1 MSPFDLR
8 GPLFLVFYLILGTL
22 VVALLVMLRRLID
35 PAGTVKVDMS
45 DPYLIAF
52 LRGGKDELVRV
63 ATISLVHRELLQVSD
78 TLVSVR
84 SPGVADGVRIPIE
97 RQLLLYFANT
107 SEGAS
112 AFSDPGC
119 SFAAESYSESLQKL
133 GLLPDD
139 TLRTRRLQILGLAL
153 ALLLGVA
160 FIKIT
165 IALSRGHTNIGFLIV
180 LAAMFGFAAVKI
192 TCPRLTVRGR
202 TILDDLRFLFGPL
215 NSLPSTNLSYNDV
228 ALLAAVFGIN
238 AVPLI
243 VFPYARTLYP
253 KAAASS
259 GSSCGAGCGSIG
271 GDSWGGGGCG
281 GGGCGGGCG
290 GCGG

>member
-8 GPLFLVFYLILGTL
+8 GPQFLVFYLTLGTL
-22 VVALLVMLRRLID
+22 VVTLLFMLRRLID
-35 PAGTVKVDMS
+35 PAGAVKVDMS

-63 ATISLVHRELLQVSD
+63 ATISLVHRKLLQVSD
-78 TLVSVR
+78 TLVSVT
-84 SPGVADGVRIPIE
+84 SSGVADSVRIPIE
-97 RQLLLYFANT
+97 RQLLLYFANS
-107 SEGAS
+107 SEGVS

-119 SFAAESYSESLQKL
+119 TFAAEAYSESLEKL

-165 IALSRGHTNIGFLIV
+165 IALSRGHANIGFLIL
-180 LAAMFGFAAVKI
+180 LAGMFGFAAVKM

-202 TILDDLRFLFGPL
+202 AILDDLRFLFGPL
-215 NSLPSTNLSYNDV
+215 NSLSSTNLSHNDV

-253 KAAASS
+253 KAAASF

-271 GDSWGGGGCG
+271 GDSGGGGGCG

>member
-8 GPLFLVFYLILGTL
+8 GPQFLVFYLILGTL
-22 VVALLVMLRRLID
+22 VIALLFMSRRLID
-35 PAGTVKVDMS
+35 PASTVKVDMS

-63 ATISLVHRELLQVSD
+63 ATISLVHRKLLQVSD
-78 TLVSVR
+78 TLVSVT
-84 SPGVADGVRIPIE
+84 SSGVADGVRIPIE
-97 RQLLLYFANT
+97 RQLLLYFANA

-133 GLLPDD
+133 GLLPDG

-165 IALSRGHTNIGFLIV
+165 IALSRGHTNIGFLIA

-202 TILDDLRFLFGPL
+202 TLLDDLRFLFGPL
-215 NSLPSTNLSYNDV
+215 NSLPSTNLGYNDV

-259 GSSCGAGCGSIG
+259 GSACGAGCGSIG

>member
-8 GPLFLVFYLILGTL
+8 GPQFLLFYLTLGTL
-22 VVALLVMLRRLID
+22 VVALLWMLRRLID
-35 PAGTVKVDMS
+35 PVGAVKVDLS

-52 LRGGKDELVRV
+52 LRGGKDELIRV
-63 ATISLVHRELLQVSD
+63 ATISLVHRKLLQVSD
-78 TLVSVR
+78 TLVSVT

-119 SFAAESYSESLQKL
+119 SFAAEFYSESLQEL

-139 TLRTRRLQILGLAL
+139 TLRIRRLQMLGLAL

-165 IALSRGHTNIGFLIV
+165 IALSRGRTNIGFLIL

-202 TILDDLRFLFGPL
+202 AILDDLRFLFGPL
-215 NSLPSTNLSYNDV
+215 KRQSSANRSYSDV

-243 VFPYARTLYP
+243 VFPYAKTLYP

-259 GSSCGAGCGSIG
+259 GSSCGASCGSIG
-271 GDSWGGGGCG
+271 GDSGGGGGCG